1 MTKTKPSTRCP
12 WALRYGVTLV
22 TRCIDGAGH
31 LGSSFSREG
40 DGHIGRG
47 LEIYPFQRV
56 RWFPGDR
63 REFTT
68 ERNDR
73 FSWEVQP

>member
-31 LGSSFSREG
+31 LGSAG
-40 DGHIGRG
+40 VGQHIGRG
-47 LEIYPFQRV
+47 MEAYPYQRV
-56 RWFPGDR
+56 QWWPGDR